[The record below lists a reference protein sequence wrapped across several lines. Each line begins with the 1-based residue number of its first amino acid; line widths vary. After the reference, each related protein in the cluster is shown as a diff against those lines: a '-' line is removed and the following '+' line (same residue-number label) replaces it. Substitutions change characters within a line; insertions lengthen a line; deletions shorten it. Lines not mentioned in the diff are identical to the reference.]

1 VASLRLNR
9 VSVGVRVGVRVRVR
23 VKDIRVGVSLHLRVV
38 TLLGVQALP
47 PTPRYHM
54 GGLVIGEKPCT
65 QI

>member
-1 VASLRLNR
+1 M
-9 VSVGVRVGVRVRVR
+9 RVRVR